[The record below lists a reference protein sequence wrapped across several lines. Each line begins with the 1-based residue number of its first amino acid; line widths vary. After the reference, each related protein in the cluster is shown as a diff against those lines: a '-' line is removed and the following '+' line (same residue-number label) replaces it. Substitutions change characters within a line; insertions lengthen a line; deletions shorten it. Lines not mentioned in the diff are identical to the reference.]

1 MTLYRLEDGSVRV
14 AHLDEW
20 HLDTLR
26 KIPSL
31 ASVED
36 DEIGRQRL
44 FPVPFERGD
53 VSEECLRDW
62 DELVRPDLERLF
74 ADSLQRVAADLELAV
89 PETPDP
95 PEKEEAPA
103 PDGTAETPDAKGAA
117 ESPQTRRR
125 RRKGPGISPP
135 GKKPPV
141 RWSFLI
147 PAAHVEDWF
156 RAMNQAR
163 LMLSEKYEAHRMD
176 DGHIASM
183 FISGNMEPLIQYELF
198 TGLCS
203 WWVNSLLNP

>member
-20 HLDTLR
+20 HLDMLR
-26 KIPSL
+26 SIPAL
-31 ASVED
+31 ASAGD
-36 DEIGRQRL
+36 DEKARQRL
-44 FPVPFERGD
+44 FPLPFERGD
-53 VSEECLRDW
+53 VTEEHLRDW

-74 ADSLQRVAADLELAV
+74 TDSLQRVADDLQKAA
-89 PETPDP
+89 PEEPDLKEARESSPSSEGTPEASDAAQSAEP
-95 PEKEEAPA
+95 PP
-103 PDGTAETPDAKGAA
+103 P
-117 ESPQTRRR
+117 RRR

-135 GKKPPV
+135 APA

-147 PAAHVEDWF
+147 PAAHVEDWY

-176 DGHIASM
+176 DAHIAGM